1 MGFLE
6 DRDLSSVPNIAEFY
20 KGKTIFISGGSGFM
34 GKVLVEKLLYS
45 CPDLDRIYL
54 LLRNKK
60 GVKSEDRLAQLLSS
74 LVNRDLSSVPN
85 IAEFYKGKT
94 IFISGGSGFMGKVL
108 VEKLLYSC
116 PDLDRI
122 YLLLRNKKGVKSEDR
137 LAQLLSSLCFD
148 RLRRER
154 PSFASKVFVIA
165 GDVLEVGLGLSEEDR
180 TLLVN
185 RVNIVFHVAASV
197 RFDDPLEY
205 AVRMNLRGTKEM
217 VELAADMRNLCSFIH
232 VSTSYSNTNRDP
244 IEEILYPPHAD
255 WRDTL
260 EVCEKTDPHILKVL
274 TPKYLGE
281 LPNTYTF
288 SKQLAENVVAE
299 YAGKLPVVIIRP
311 SIVISSVEE
320 PVPGWI
326 ENFNGPAG
334 LLVAC
339 GKGIM
344 RSLYTDPDLIADYMP
359 VDISIKSFIVA
370 SWLRGT
376 KELSPS
382 DDVPI
387 YNCCAGKLNNITMG
401 EMVTI
406 GKQIYPSIPLNDM
419 LWHVGGDLTTS
430 KTVHYIKLLG
440 QPDTFWFDWLS
451 DYLDGDY
458 RAADLPL
465 HTGGSISFRGTIC
478 CGMWEETSP
487 LRRLYIIL
495 SVEEPV
501 PGWIENF
508 NGPAGL
514 LVACGK
520 GIMRS
525 LYTDPDLIADYMPV
539 DISIKSFIVASWL
552 RGTKDLSP
560 SDDVPIYNCCA
571 GKLNNITMGEMV
583 TIGKQI
589 YPSIPLNDMLWH
601 VGGDLTTSKTVHY
614 IKVILLHL
622 LPAILVDTL
631 LWAMGRKPLLVK
643 IQRRIYIANL
653 ALMYYITKQWTFD
666 NKNLVLLRSKIKEVD
681 RKSFYYEIEN
691 VDKYEYFVNSVK
703 GGKKYLLKEKDED
716 LPRAKIHYQRMLIL
730 DTMVQI
736 LFHGYVFWWFLH
748 LSFVQNFIS
757 YLFSNV

>member
-6 DRDLSSVPNIAEFY
+6 DRDLSSVP
-20 KGKTIFISGGSGFM
+20 S
-34 GKVLVEKLLYS
+34 
-45 CPDLDRIYL
+45 
-54 LLRNKK
+54 
-60 GVKSEDRLAQLLSS
+60 
-74 LVNRDLSSVPN
+74 

-311 SIVISSVEE
+311 SIVISSVQE

-376 KELSPS
+376 KE
-382 DDVPI
+382 
-387 YNCCAGKLNNITMG
+387 
-401 EMVTI
+401 
-406 GKQIYPSIPLNDM
+406 
-419 LWHVGGDLTTS
+419 
-430 KTVHYIKLLG
+430 
-440 QPDTFWFDWLS
+440 
-451 DYLDGDY
+451 
-458 RAADLPL
+458 
-465 HTGGSISFRGTIC
+465 
-478 CGMWEETSP
+478 
-487 LRRLYIIL
+487 
-495 SVEEPV
+495 
-501 PGWIENF
+501 
-508 NGPAGL
+508 
-514 LVACGK
+514 
-520 GIMRS
+520 
-525 LYTDPDLIADYMPV
+525 
-539 DISIKSFIVASWL
+539 
-552 RGTKDLSP
+552 LSP